1 VADYNEQINIL
12 WDEWMSETGQESG
25 DPADFIDWG
34 VSKRRLSL
42 GPQDMKQ
49 LLRKKVTQALRQAKR
64 YDIDGGFHYRA
75 KQSLTLFDKEGV
87 PVKHYFD
94 TDLGGSPRLRQRATR
109 QRREAVAHDVYRAVC
124 DVEFA
129 EIIATGR
136 FSLAPNSLEGKW
148 FAESFEAAREW
159 GDAFFRMSG
168 VSHDKIVVTE
178 LAEDAADRLFRIP
191 LLDGIGPARF
201 AAIDELNSLL
211 SVREATP

>member
-124 DVEFA
+124 DVEHMNRAFPEDLQLNFFLDFTDDVA
-129 EIIATGR
+129 EMR
-136 FSLAPNSLEGKW
+136 
-148 FAESFEAAREW
+148 
-159 GDAFFRMSG
+159 
-168 VSHDKIVVTE
+168 
-178 LAEDAADRLFRIP
+178 AADQENDDRE
-191 LLDGIGPARF
+191 DN
-201 AAIDELNSLL
+201 AA
-211 SVREATP
+211 